1 VKHLPER
8 GADYGKASRR
18 DPAETRGRIRS
29 AWGDVTDD
37 DIDRAG
43 GNWDMLVGT
52 IKQKTGEAEESI
64 RERLRDFQ
72 DEDEEP
78 SAHH

>member
-1 VKHLPER
+1 MER
-8 GADYGKASRR
+8 Q
-18 DPAETRGRIRS
+18 AEGTLQKLRGRIRS

-52 IKQKTGEAEESI
+52 IKQKTGEAEENI

-72 DEDEEP
+72 DDAEDEEP
-78 SAHH
+78 RAHH